1 MKIALIA
8 CSKTKQGADDLT
20 KKFRADELYLGN
32 SFKKAKN
39 EGVKMYNCDD
49 YFIISAEHHLI
60 EKDKMITY
68 YDKTLNNMREGEK
81 KEWSLI
87 VLKQLAERFDLENDE
102 FYIFGGSNYYKYL
115 FPYLNCTV
123 FKYRNS
129 NTVLLNEIK
138 AVNRVK

>member
-1 MKIALIA
+1 
-8 CSKTKQGADDLT
+8 
-20 KKFRADELYLGN
+20 
-32 SFKKAKN
+32 
-39 EGVKMYNCDD
+39 MYNCDD
-49 YFIISAEHHLI
+49 YFIISAKHHLI

-68 YDKTLNNMREGEK
+68 YDKTLNNMKESEK

-102 FYIFGGSNYYKYL
+102 FYIFGGGNYYKYL

-129 NTVLLNEIK
+129 NTVLLKEIK